1 MVAVDS
7 TTRSTTLEQALVK
20 LKEEQASSR
29 SFTSVADP
37 NDDGTLIVTNS
48 RMTNGAPS
56 VDIEED
62 MGDAEFEDFYNQ
74 AEEAEATITANIQ
87 KAEEAS
93 PGVLKMGE
101 SKDPV
106 VVFIRHGRTPHNNL
120 GLFTGWE
127 DPPLAPDGVEDA
139 KNAGRLLKM
148 HGFEFDVVYTS
159 WLQRAIETACEYAHD
174 ALWLVLVLSLISGLI
189 NISQGIVWMS
199 WTVLGCL

>member
-1 MVAVDS
+1 
-7 TTRSTTLEQALVK
+7 
-20 LKEEQASSR
+20 
-29 SFTSVADP
+29 
-37 NDDGTLIVTNS
+37 
-48 RMTNGAPS
+48 
-56 VDIEED
+56 
-62 MGDAEFEDFYNQ
+62 
-74 AEEAEATITANIQ
+74 
-87 KAEEAS
+87 
-93 PGVLKMGE
+93 
-101 SKDPV
+101 
-106 VVFIRHGRTPHNNL
+106 
-120 GLFTGWE
+120 LFTGWE